1 MPRAFCQR
9 LVAPGPSSAGPT
21 GLPVAN
27 LVLVRLFLI
36 FHDKVRRIFMMP
48 RFRASSGLP
57 FFEDSA
63 LEAVQ
68 TCYVL
73 LTFVHTPLKEKELFT
88 SGKLGLFSSSHC
100 VFL

>member
-9 LVAPGPSSAGPT
+9 LVVSGPSSAGPT

-27 LVLVRLFLI
+27 LVLIRRFLI
-36 FHDKVRRIFMMP
+36 FHDKTRRIFMMP
-48 RFRASSGLP
+48 RLRASSGLP
-57 FFEDSA
+57 LFEDSA

-68 TCYVL
+68 CYVL
-73 LTFVHTPLKEKELFT
+73 LTFVHTPLKEKKLFT